1 MKMPK
6 TTVNMLD
13 TVISEELTK
22 YSKEV
27 IEVLKENTVK
37 VAEECRDEIKS
48 RSPVDKGKYKRGW
61 KAVKVF
67 ENDDAI
73 RYKVKNTTSAQ
84 LTHLLE
90 FGHQKSNGK
99 RFEGKPH
106 IRVAR
111 DNANEKYVQMLKEG
125 IKSGT

>member
-6 TTVNMLD
+6 ATVNMLD

-67 ENDDAI
+67 ENADAI

-125 IKSGT
+125 IRSGT